1 MKIDLLTLHAHNKK
15 CKSCGRFDNYIYVH
29 AVLCMY
35 FKNVVHATITT
46 NCPYCGRGYII
57 ETITERTD

>member
-1 MKIDLLTLHAHNKK
+1 MIDLITLHAHHKQ

-29 AVLCMY
+29 TVLSMY
-35 FKNVVHATITT
+35 FKNVVHTTITV
-46 NCPYCGRGYII
+46 NCPYCGHGYVI